1 MSNPFGAE
9 NADASLGDLGNVN
22 DAPGLQFPFGKACL
36 AGVQSAIFLHSTS
49 RASS

>member
-36 AGVQSAIFLHSTS
+36 AGV
-49 RASS
+49 